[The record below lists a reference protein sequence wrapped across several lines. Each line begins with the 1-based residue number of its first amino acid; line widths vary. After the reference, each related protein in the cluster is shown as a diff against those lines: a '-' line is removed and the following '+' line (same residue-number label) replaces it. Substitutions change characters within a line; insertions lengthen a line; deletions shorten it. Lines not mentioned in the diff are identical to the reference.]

1 MPGPPALPAPHVF
14 AGTYLDRATERRAD
28 AQWLAAALG
37 DPATRF
43 VPVWRDKSLL
53 RDRHAALV
61 TTAQVQPSLA
71 TRAPIL
77 LGEFRGA
84 PVFALE
90 LDVPEPPV
98 FADASFADLRLL
110 AGTLPPADAGLL
122 AYARAMLHW
131 HARHRHCGVCGAPT
145 EARSAGHVLH
155 CPACGSETFPRID
168 PAIIVLVS
176 DGERALL
183 GRQASWP
190 AGRYSTIAGF
200 VEPGESLEDAVA
212 REVLE
217 ETGVPLASI
226 AYHSSQPWPFPASLM
241 VGFCAAAVPGSTP
254 RAGEELED
262 VRWFSRAQ
270 IAAGTPLLPPPQ
282 SISYRLIEDW
292 YDAGRPGQ
300 LAAEPHAGRWWQGR
314 Q

>member
-14 AGTYLDRATERRAD
+14 AGTYLDRAANRRAD
-28 AQWLAAALG
+28 AAWLAAALG

-43 VPVWRDKSLL
+43 VPVWRDQSLL

-61 TTAQVQPSLA
+61 TAAQVQPYLA
-71 TRAPIL
+71 ARAPIL
-77 LGEFRGA
+77 LGELRDA

-90 LDVPEPPV
+90 LDVAGAPV
-98 FADASFADLRLL
+98 FAGARFAGARLIAGPLRPL
-110 AGTLPPADAGLL
+110 DAGLL
-122 AYARAMLHW
+122 AYARAMVHW
-131 HARHRHCGVCGAPT
+131 HARHRHCGVCGTAT
-145 EARSAGHVLH
+145 EVRSAGHVLH
-155 CPACGSETFPRID
+155 CPGCGSETFPRID
-168 PAIIVLVS
+168 TAIIVLVS

-226 AYHSSQPWPFPASLM
+226 VYHSSQPWPFPASLM
-241 VGFCAAAVPGSTP
+241 VGFCAGAV
-254 RAGEELED
+254 
-262 VRWFSRAQ
+262 
-270 IAAGTPLLPPPQ
+270 
-282 SISYRLIEDW
+282 
-292 YDAGRPGQ
+292 AGRTPP
-300 LAAEPHAGRWWQGR
+300 ARA
-314 Q
+314 